1 VIDDPDDFLEIAFNE
16 LLSDYPLGDLPP
28 VEVKTDKFRAVAQNF
43 FTMPIQLL
51 MDLKAAQLDGDG
63 SDILILFDACEM
75 AFSEEDF
82 DRLADLN
89 IKDFIDVV
97 HAWVNWN
104 QKSQWGSIS
113 PASSVG
119 CCRRMPCAGTVIEGR
134 NASGIGSAIKTLH
147 ENTRRPPCTVRLIAN
162 NGSF

>member
-1 VIDDPDDFLEIAFNE
+1 MTDDPDDFLEIAFNE

-104 QKSQWGSIS
+104 QKPHGVQ
-113 PASSVG
+113 
-119 CCRRMPCAGTVIEGR
+119 
-134 NASGIGSAIKTLH
+134 
-147 ENTRRPPCTVRLIAN
+147 
-162 NGSF
+162 